1 MPRKAKEAPRFKVIN
16 RDAQGNVIEDLSK
29 ITLSADLSLLYHEMI
44 WKKGEV
50 A

>member
-1 MPRKAKEAPRFKVIN
+1 MSRKVKSPSRFKVIN
-16 RDAQGNVIEDLSK
+16 RDARGNIIEDLSK